1 MGSAFTQPP
10 TQMTPMADTALL
22 PLLDDVLDG
31 AFDDFR
37 ARLSEAGYGRI
48 RPGHGCVFGH
58 IDGDGSR
65 LTELAAQS
73 GFTKQA
79 VGEAV
84 ADLES
89 LGFVERAPDP
99 GDGRAKIIRLTAE
112 GEAAQATARLLFDE
126 IEQRWAERYGAERIA
141 ALRELIEEI
150 RADQREPATAVG
162 A

>member
-1 MGSAFTQPP
+1 MVVGRILTDPIP
-10 TQMTPMADTALL
+10 MTPTTATALL

-31 AFDDFR
+31 AFGDFR
-37 ARLSEAGYGRI
+37 ARLIEEGYGSI

-58 IDGDGSR
+58 IDGGGSR
-65 LTELAAQS
+65 LTDLASDS

-99 GDGRAKIIRLTAE
+99 DDGRAKIIRLTAE
-112 GEAAQATARLLFDE
+112 GEAAQSSGPTEGRST
-126 IEQRWAERYGAERIA
+126 GAAPPGRSMKA
-141 ALRELIEEI
+141 VAMAGPF
-150 RADQREPATAVG
+150 ADIDAV
-162 A
+162 